1 MCVVLEGVLAS
12 LQLEAQDFQVRL
24 LELFTA
30 LRVNGF

>member
-24 LELFTA
+24 LVFNCSRL
-30 LRVNGF
+30 